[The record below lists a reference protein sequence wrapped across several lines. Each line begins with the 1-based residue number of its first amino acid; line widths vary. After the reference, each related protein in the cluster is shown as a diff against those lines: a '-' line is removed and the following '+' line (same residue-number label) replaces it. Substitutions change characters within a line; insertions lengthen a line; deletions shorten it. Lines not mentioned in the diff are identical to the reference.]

1 MQRPLPFETE
11 WSATQI
17 CGLIGWV
24 TPSSL
29 IVAQVA
35 WQLCGSWLSIQ
46 SLLSPT
52 SSSKAVL
59 QK

>member
-1 MQRPLPFETE
+1 M
-11 WSATQI
+11 

-29 IVAQVA
+29 MVAQVA

-52 SSSKAVL
+52 SSSKAVS